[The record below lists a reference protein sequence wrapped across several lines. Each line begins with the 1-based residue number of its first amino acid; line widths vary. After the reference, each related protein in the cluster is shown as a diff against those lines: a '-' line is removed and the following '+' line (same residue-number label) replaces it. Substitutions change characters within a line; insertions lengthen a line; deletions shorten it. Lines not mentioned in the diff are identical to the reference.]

1 MEIFMMDYQQMSRK
15 ELHNYVLANREDD
28 AAFYAYVD
36 LLDKVGNWIEMPAL
50 KSPEDLDNYPEFI
63 THITRN
69 SQPLNEAATEI
80 QRLLK
85 QLEETNPTTDE
96 AEKIAYINIATKP
109 GLKQRVIMAL
119 RSSGETAIDR
129 LVLEDKYLNVG
140 KAVLKGW
147 ISQKL

>member
-1 MEIFMMDYQQMSRK
+1 MDYQQMSRK
-15 ELHNYVLANREDD
+15 ELHNYVLANREDN

-36 LLDKVGNWIEMPAL
+36 LLHQVGNWTEMPAL
-50 KSPEDLDNYPEFI
+50 KSPQDLDNYPEFI
-63 THITRN
+63 AHITRN

-85 QLEETNPTTDE
+85 QLEETNPATNE

-109 GLKQRVIMAL
+109 GLKQRVIAAL
-119 RSSGETAIDR
+119 RSGGETAIEE
-129 LVLEDKYLNVG
+129 LALEDKYLNIG

-147 ISQKL
+147 ILKS

>member
-1 MEIFMMDYQQMSRK
+1 MSQIDYKQMSRK
-15 ELHNYVLANREDD
+15 ELHNYVLDNRDD
-28 AAFYAYVD
+28 DDAFYAYVD
-36 LLDKVGNWIEMPAL
+36 LLHEVGKWVEMPAL

-63 THITRN
+63 AHITRN
-69 SQPLNEAATEI
+69 SKPLNEAATEI

-109 GLKQRVIMAL
+109 GLKQRVTAAL
-119 RSSGETAIDR
+119 RSSGERAIDE
-129 LVLEDKYLNVG
+129 LALEDKYLNIG

>member
-1 MEIFMMDYQQMSRK
+1 MDYQQMGRK
-15 ELHNYVLANREDD
+15 ELHNYVLTNREDD

-36 LLDKVGNWIEMPAL
+36 LLDEVGNWTEMPAL
-50 KSPEDLDNYPEFI
+50 KSPQDLDNYPEFI
-63 THITRN
+63 AHITRN
-69 SQPLNEAATEI
+69 SKPLTEAATEI

-109 GLKQRVIMAL
+109 VLKQRVIAAL
-119 RSSGETAIDR
+119 RSSGENAIDD
-129 LVLEDKYLNVG
+129 LVLEDKYINVG

-147 ISQKL
+147 IAQKS